1 MLLLSATPLPNKR
14 QHAYHVMR
22 LCLKRDLFPG
32 GHLTAAACVGTHGQQ
47 VGLYI
52 HRCSEGL
59 ISTRLRPYAASF
71 LLGLR
76 LFKIKYLHLVTICRA
91 CAGCMS
97 LTTLVQLVRITF
109 RYPVVSAIF
118 GSFEAVEWVTHTV
131 SMHFNGQLLRRTPIK
146 YKQTYQT
153 HNDRSSRFDNTSHV
167 FYFLNTYV

>member
-109 RYPVVSAIF
+109 RYPVVSAIWF
-118 GSFEAVEWVTHTV
+118 
-131 SMHFNGQLLRRTPIK
+131 I
-146 YKQTYQT
+146 
-153 HNDRSSRFDNTSHV
+153 RSSGVGNAYSEHAF
-167 FYFLNTYV
+167 